1 MNLDLLKRLCETPG
15 ISGREDRIREVVIA
29 ELRPLV
35 DELRVD
41 VMGNVVGRK
50 RGRGGPRVMVAAHM
64 DEIGFF
70 VKHVDENGFLRLQP
84 VGGFDARV
92 LIAQRVLVHGCDGNV
107 YRGAVQPSAKP
118 IHLLDPS
125 EVKPPKLE
133 ELFVDIGLPADR
145 VKAAVEVG
153 DMVTLDRTVEEVGD
167 CVFGKSLDDRAGV
180 YIMIE
185 ALRAMGGGS
194 AEVVAAA
201 TTQEEVGLRG
211 AHTAAYAVEPD
222 ISVALDV
229 TLAADF
235 PGSPAEQAVSRLGK
249 GAAIKV
255 MDSSHLSHPKL
266 VRHFR
271 DLAERHE
278 IPYQLEILP
287 RGGTDAG
294 AMQLTRGGTP
304 AITLSLPTRY
314 VHTVN
319 EMANQK
325 DLDGCVKLLARF
337 LEDAGSRDYGYDQP

>member
-1 MNLDLLKRLCETPG
+1 
-15 ISGREDRIREVVIA
+15 
-29 ELRPLV
+29 
-35 DELRVD
+35 
-41 VMGNVVGRK
+41 
-50 RGRGGPRVMVAAHM
+50 
-64 DEIGFF
+64 
-70 VKHVDENGFLRLQP
+70 
-84 VGGFDARV
+84 
-92 LIAQRVLVHGCDGNV
+92 
-107 YRGAVQPSAKP
+107 
-118 IHLLDPS
+118 
-125 EVKPPKLE
+125 
-133 ELFVDIGLPADR
+133 
-145 VKAAVEVG
+145 
-153 DMVTLDRTVEEVGD
+153 
-167 CVFGKSLDDRAGV
+167 
-180 YIMIE
+180 MIE
-185 ALRAMGGGS
+185 ALRAMRSGS
-194 AEVVAAA
+194 AEIVAVA

-211 AHTAAYAVEPD
+211 AHTSAYAVEPD
-222 ISVALDV
+222 IAVALDV

-278 IPYQLEILP
+278 IAYQLEILP

-294 AMQLTRGGTP
+294 AMQLSRAGAP

-325 DLDGCVKLLARF
+325 DLDGCVNLLARF